1 MTPARAR
8 LFVAAVG
15 ALCLA
20 VAALSLLSIG
30 GPEASRAARRDALRL
45 DALREIARA
54 IRCERRASGR
64 APVDLAEISEACL
77 APARAA
83 ELVDPLTGA
92 AYAIDLPG
100 PAAARVCARFEAPGR
115 MRFHDASD
123 ARFDR
128 ESGCVALALVP

>member
-1 MTPARAR
+1 MTSARAR
-8 LFVAAVG
+8 LFVAALG

-20 VAALSLLSIG
+20 VAALSLLAIG
-30 GPEASRAARRDALRL
+30 GPETSRAARRDGLRL

-54 IRCERRASGR
+54 IRCERRATGR
-64 APVDLAEISEACL
+64 APADLADISEACL
-77 APARAA
+77 VPARAA
-83 ELVDPLTGA
+83 ELTDPLTGA

-115 MRFHDASD
+115 MRFHNASD

-128 ESGCVALALVP
+128 DSGCVTIALAP

>member
-1 MTPARAR
+1 MTRARAR

-20 VAALSLLSIG
+20 VAGLSLLSIG

-45 DALREIARA
+45 DALREIGRA

-64 APVDLAEISEACL
+64 VPTDLAEISEACL

-83 ELVDPLTGA
+83 ELVDPMTGA

-100 PAAARVCARFEAPGR
+100 PAAARVCARFETPGR